1 MADRQSLLERLARTP
16 EDPGKASESPAES
29 GMAADLLQGRTQA
42 PRPGKSLLPR
52 AGLLARIEAHR
63 EARLVLI
70 RAPAGFGKST
80 LMAQLH
86 ATREGCAW
94 LSLESA
100 DNDPQ
105 WLAQALALSLGAL
118 IGETGSTTA
127 APTSASAGVSHLLSA
142 LETTRQPFTLFLDE
156 FEVLQSTGSLELLRE
171 LWEAFP
177 PGGQLVIASRSTPN
191 LKLGQLRAQGQLLEL
206 TADALRFELDE
217 TRRFLHERLGPALS
231 ESAVETL
238 QSRSEGWVAALH
250 LAALSLQ
257 DRRDPGAFVATF
269 SGSQHE
275 LAEYL
280 TEDILA
286 HLPDPLR
293 DFLLKT
299 SVLERFCAP
308 LCNALTEGSDAA
320 ERLEQVQRLGLFL
333 IPLDNHGQWFR
344 YHRLF
349 AGFLRHVLARRPEQE
364 LRTLHR
370 TAAKWHL
377 QHGIPLEAIEHLL
390 KIDDAS
396 AAVEQLDQH
405 LDALLNSGRFR
416 ALLRCLDQLPV
427 ALVDRH
433 PRLALVHAWT
443 LLLARRYQQAL
454 QVVERNPSTPESK
467 VIQCVLLAFS
477 DQIKATCDL
486 GASLFACLPETEIQ
500 QRGLLGTCLAYCLF
514 ASGHTEKAREVL
526 ASLSRPSGQ
535 SSLVVVESVTD
546 GIESVIEL
554 VQGNLTAARARV
566 EAVAHQR
573 MRDSEEQ
580 WLAGRMSIDAM
591 RAQVRYEAGELD
603 QAQHILL
610 NAPAFSTLSA
620 GPDVLICSHILLARI
635 AYLQGQRAGW
645 MNQLATLEQL
655 GRQGGPCR
663 LLCAVWLERARIAT
677 LEGHLDQAA
686 QALRSAEFNNGWER
700 PGLLLYGNDVD
711 TLFIAR
717 QRWRIAR
724 GEHAQ
729 ASGELRDA
737 LAEAERCEHWRRAL
751 KLRLLLSMAE
761 KAGGHQDEAFDALV
775 PALQWASREGFIQ
788 IFVEEGERLGQ
799 LLREW
804 LVKVGPS
811 CSSLEISPDFV
822 HHLVQRI
829 GGTGSASDT
838 EVQQLSPRELDV
850 LRLLAGGNRN
860 QSIADRL
867 CLSLHTVK
875 THLRNISSKLGA
887 EGRTEVIAI
896 ARARQLID

>member
-1 MADRQSLLERLARTP
+1 MP
-16 EDPGKASESPAES
+16 IESRGES
-29 GMAADLLQGRTQA
+29 RMTADLLQGRTRA
-42 PRPGKSLLPR
+42 PVAGKSHQLRPQ
-52 AGLLARIEAHR
+52 LLARIEAHR
-63 EARLVLI
+63 DARLVLI

-86 ATREGCAW
+86 ALRDNCAW
-94 LSLESA
+94 LSLDLA

-105 WLAQALALSLGAL
+105 VLTQALALSLDAML
-118 IGETGSTTA
+118 GETSSLQGAETQVGT
-127 APTSASAGVSHLLSA
+127 LLA
-142 LETTRQPFTLFLDE
+142 RLETAKPFTLFLDE
-156 FEVLQSTGSLELLRE
+156 FEVLQTAGTLELLRE

-191 LKLGQLRAQGQLLEL
+191 LKLGQLRVQGQLLEL
-206 TADALRFELDE
+206 NADALRFDIDE
-217 TRRFLHERLGPALS
+217 TRLFLRERLGGVLE
-231 ESAVETL
+231 ESAIETL
-238 QSRSEGWVAALH
+238 QLRTEGWVTALH
-250 LAALSLQ
+250 LATLSLQ

-286 HLPDPLR
+286 HLPDTLS
-293 DFLLKT
+293 DFLLRT
-299 SVLERFCAP
+299 SVLDRFCAP
-308 LCNALTEGSDAA
+308 LCATLTGRGDAVDL
-320 ERLEQVQRLGLFL
+320 LEQIQRLGLFL
-333 IPLDNHGQWFR
+333 IPLDNQGEWFR

-349 AGFLRHVLARRPEQE
+349 AGFLRHVLSRRPEAE
-364 LRTLHR
+364 LKALHR
-370 TAAKWHL
+370 TAAQWHL

-396 AAVEQLDQH
+396 AAVQQLAQH
-405 LDALLNSGRFR
+405 LDALLNSGRYR
-416 ALLRCLDQLPV
+416 ALLRCIDQLPV
-427 ALVDRH
+427 ALVDQH

-454 QVVERNPSTPESK
+454 QVVERNPSTPEGK

-477 DQIKATCDL
+477 DQIEATCEL
-486 GASLFACLPETEIQ
+486 GGPLFASLPEAEIQ
-500 QRGLLGTCLAYCLF
+500 QRGLLGICLAYCLF
-514 ASGHTEKAREVL
+514 ASGHTEQAREVL
-526 ASLSRPSGQ
+526 ASLARSSGQ
-535 SSLVVVESVTD
+535 STLVVVESLTD
-546 GIESVIEL
+546 SIESVIEL
-554 VQGNLTAARARV
+554 VQGNLAAARARV
-566 EAVAHQR
+566 KAVVHR
-573 MRDSEEQ
+573 RLRDSGEQ
-580 WLAGRMSIDAM
+580 WLAGRISVDAM
-591 RAQVRYEAGELD
+591 RAQVLYEADELD

-610 NAPAFSTLSA
+610 NAPIFATLSA
-620 GPDVLICSHILLARI
+620 GPDVLISSHIMLARI
-635 AYLQGQRAGW
+635 AYLRGDRAGW
-645 MNQLATLEQL
+645 MNQLAGLEQL

-677 LEGHLDQAA
+677 LEGQLDQAA

-724 GEHAQ
+724 GEFQPA
-729 ASGELRDA
+729 ARDLRDA
-737 LAEAERCEHWRRAL
+737 LAEAGQRGHWRRAL
-751 KLRLLLSMAE
+751 KLRLLLSLALYT
-761 KAGGHQDEAFDALV
+761 GGQQEEAFEVLV
-775 PALQWASREGFIQ
+775 PALQWASREGFVQ
-788 IFVEEGERLGQ
+788 TFVEEGARLGH
-799 LLREW
+799 LLRDW
-804 LVKVGPS
+804 MIKVGPA
-811 CSSLEISPDFV
+811 CSSLEITADFV
-822 HHLVQRI
+822 HRLVQKT
-829 GGTGSASDT
+829 GGTLSSAGDDS
-838 EVQQLSPRELDV
+838 QPLSPRELDV